1 MQLNNVTKSVALI
14 ALGLFSLQMN
24 AETIEVQIYKK
35 QFIPAQISINKGDT
49 VRWINKEKRQYHNV
63 WFEASGEEEPQ
74 YFFPDETYEK
84 TFSDSGVFDYRC
96 GPHPKMIG
104 RVSVTDANKA
114 LSKQRIDELE
124 YLAKQ
129 DCGSCHGMLFKGGL
143 GPSLLP
149 EDLSDFSHDAISAV
163 ILHGRPGTAMPPWKG
178 ILSKQDAMWIS
189 QSLKSGQMLNRLSE
203 NK

>member
-1 MQLNNVTKSVALI
+1 MQLTKFKTSLSVLLI
-14 ALGLFSLQMN
+14 GLISMHIN
-24 AETIEVQIYKK
+24 AETIEVQVYKK
-35 QFIPAQISINKGDT
+35 KFIPAEISINEGDT
-49 VRWINKEKRQYHNV
+49 VRWVNKEKRQYHNV

-74 YFFPDETYEK
+74 YFFPGETYEK
-84 TFSDSGVFDYRC
+84 TFNKAGEFDYRC

-104 RVSVTDANKA
+104 RVSVNNAQRA
-114 LSKQRIDELE
+114 LTQKRIGELS

-143 GPSLLP
+143 GPALLP
-149 EDLSDFSHDAISAV
+149 KNLSDFSHDAIAAV

-178 ILSKQDAMWIS
+178 ILSKQDALWIA
-189 QSLKSGQMLNRLSE
+189 QSLKSGQMLNRISE